1 VNVVETAARAA
12 WAVTADEV
20 KAQSRIDGADEDL
33 YLAALIQRVQ
43 EDLEAEC
50 DRAFSDRTLRL
61 TMAAFPAR
69 ILLPFAPAKEVTSI
83 AYVDADGVTQ
93 TLAST
98 AYTLDADA
106 EPAVIVP
113 AYGTSWPS
121 TRPVPKAVTVLYT
134 AGGWGTARPLP
145 NAYKDAILATVAF
158 RFENREDSGFPAA
171 VIDNLV
177 NLRVWASYG
186 GQ

>member
-1 VNVVETAARAA
+1 MNVVETAARSA
-12 WAVTADEV
+12 WAVTTDEV
-20 KAQSRIDGADEDL
+20 KAQSRIDGADQDIFL
-33 YLAALIQRVQ
+33 QTLIQRVQ
-43 EDLEAEC
+43 EDLEVEC

-69 ILLPFAPAKEVTSI
+69 ILLPFPPAKEVTSI
-83 AYVDADGVTQ
+83 AYVDAAGVTQ
-93 TLAST
+93 TLAPT
-98 AYTLDADA
+98 AYTLDSDA
-106 EPAVIVP
+106 EPAAIVQ

-134 AGGWGTARPLP
+134 AGGWGTDRPLP
-145 NAYKDAILATVAF
+145 NVFKDAILATVAY
-158 RFENREDSGFPAA
+158 RFENREDSGFPDA
-171 VIDNLV
+171 VIDNLA